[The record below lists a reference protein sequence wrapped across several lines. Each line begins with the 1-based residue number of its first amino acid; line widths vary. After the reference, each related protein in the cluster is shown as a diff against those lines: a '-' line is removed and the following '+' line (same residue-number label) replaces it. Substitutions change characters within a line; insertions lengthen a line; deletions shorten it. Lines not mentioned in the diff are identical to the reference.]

1 MEYLMNSLYKHW
13 RDQFNS
19 RDDDLRI
26 IICGATR
33 KGKSWRALK
42 FGEELDPQFNIE
54 QVVLDPYSFMDV
66 LDTKAR
72 PGSAIV
78 GDEAGIWAY
87 SRDWYSV
94 VNKNLAKAFMTAGY
108 LNQCYIMTLP
118 SMKFLDSHVKTLF
131 HYYVE
136 CLGVS
141 KRRNACKC
149 IIKRIQHNPLLGKTY
164 YKYIRLKHNNK
175 TKVIKTA
182 WISPPDSK
190 ELLEEYEVLN
200 EEMKRKSAAEG
211 KVEMK
216 RADERSK
223 IDWGKPRDVKG
234 IIEKILNDPTPYLT
248 KRKKI
253 DPELVCLG
261 FDVGRHL
268 AYRVKKGVESKLVE

>member
-1 MEYLMNSLYKHW
+1 MSSLYKHW

-26 IICGATR
+26 IICGSTR

-42 FGEELDPQFNIE
+42 FGEELDPQFNID

-66 LDTKAR
+66 LDEKSR
-72 PGSAIV
+72 PGSVIV

-94 VNKNLAKAFMTAGY
+94 VNKNLAKAFMTCGY

-118 SMKFLDSHVKTLF
+118 SMKMLDSHVKTLF

-136 CLGVS
+136 CLGIS

-164 YKYIRLKHNNK
+164 YKYIRLKHHNK
-175 TKVIKTA
+175 TRVIRTA

-190 ELLEEYEVLN
+190 ELLEAYEKKN
-200 EEMKRKSAAEG
+200 EEIKRASTAEG
-211 KVEMK
+211 KIEMRREEEK
-216 RADERSK
+216 SK
-223 IDWGKPRDVKG
+223 IEWGKPRDVKG
-234 IIEKILNDPTPYLT
+234 MIAKILKDPSSFLWKPGSVDADIVAL
-248 KRKKI
+248 
-253 DPELVCLG
+253 E
-261 FDVGRHL
+261 FDIGKTL
-268 AYRVKKGVESKLVE
+268 AYRVKKGVESKLDR